1 MVKNHVIDCWI
12 RSFGLA
18 LVPLLCIAGW
28 FVFGFG
34 NGRASP
40 GDVVLEGKTI
50 QLDCGLKLEAI
61 IYRERRPVAVL
72 RLMRPDEQ
80 PTVYI
85 LKPVD
90 LLSDEHG
97 PNVAAPAIIIKE
109 CR

>member
-1 MVKNHVIDCWI
+1 MVKDSVTGWLIWGC
-12 RSFGLA
+12 FLMLVLLLPA
-18 LVPLLCIAGW
+18 LFAPGVKG
-28 FVFGFG
+28 
-34 NGRASP
+34 GRESP
-40 GDVVLEGKTI
+40 SDVVLEGKTI

-61 IYRERRPVAVL
+61 VYRERRPVAVL